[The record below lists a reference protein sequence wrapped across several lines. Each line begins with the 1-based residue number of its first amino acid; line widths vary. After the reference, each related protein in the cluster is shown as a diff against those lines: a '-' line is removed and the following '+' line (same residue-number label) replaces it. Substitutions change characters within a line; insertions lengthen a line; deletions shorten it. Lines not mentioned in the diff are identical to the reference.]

1 MQIKLD
7 SEKHLSFLDAIN
19 ASVSA
24 IGGELDRL
32 DASVKTLQSAWSGEA
47 RDAYRIAQS
56 EWSRSMREL
65 RAVLDHAREGAADA
79 GRKLRAADDSVRGLW
94 D

>member
-1 MQIKLD
+1 MQITLD
-7 SEKHLSFLDAIN
+7 SGKHLSFLDAIN

-24 IGGELDRL
+24 IDGELDRL

-56 EWSRSMREL
+56 EWSRSMREV
-65 RAVLDHAREGAADA
+65 RAVLDRVREGAADA
-79 GRKLRAADDSVRGLW
+79 GRKLRAADEGVRGLW

>member
-7 SEKHLSFLDAIN
+7 PAKHLSFLDEIN
-19 ASVSA
+19 ASISA
-24 IGGELDRL
+24 IDGELNRL
-32 DASVKTLQSAWSGEA
+32 DTSVKTLQSAWSGEA